1 MIRSAALLTLGILL
15 GAASPLS
22 SGSTFSSLTSP
33 PDATTPPADPGLE
46 PAPVPNLDAGPPV
59 VGGGDSAAPRVRPD
73 LFSPQQQQ
81 FTGNGFVSGS
91 TAQGERDER
100 MHPGAGFS
108 ITMPMQEGPIH

>member
-1 MIRSAALLTLGILL
+1 MMRSAALLTLGILL
-15 GAASPLS
+15 GAAGPLS
-22 SGSTFSSLTSP
+22 SGATFSSLTNP

-59 VGGGDSAAPRVRPD
+59 GGDGDSAAPRVRPD
-73 LFSPQQQQ
+73 LFSQQQQ

-91 TAQGERDER
+91 TAQSERDER
-100 MHPGAGFS
+100 MRPGAGFS